1 MMTPKELRALL
12 DEGRTLTLYKD
23 GEGYAITDVTDQV
36 TPNEEADALDV
47 LVSAL
52 FECGDILFDP
62 DAPGAPSLTINN
74 EPGTEISLTN
84 AQAKALEAVGVP
96 CFAGKRRLTNI
107 PYHKKESKGLSF
119 DDLFHATTD
128 NARLLMEE
136 IRDADEEDNFM
147 EVFRQLAPLINKDG
161 EKEDEK

>member
-1 MMTPKELRALL
+1 MTPKELRALL
-12 DEGRTLTLYKD
+12 DEGWTLTLYKD
-23 GEGYAITDVTDQV
+23 GKGYTITDVTDQV

-62 DAPGAPSLTINN
+62 DAPVAPSLTINN
-74 EPGTEISLTN
+74 EPGTEISLTH

-107 PYHKKESKGLSF
+107 PYHKKENKSLSF

-147 EVFRQLAPLINKDG
+147 EVFRQLAPLISSIDPRKDR
-161 EKEDEK
+161 